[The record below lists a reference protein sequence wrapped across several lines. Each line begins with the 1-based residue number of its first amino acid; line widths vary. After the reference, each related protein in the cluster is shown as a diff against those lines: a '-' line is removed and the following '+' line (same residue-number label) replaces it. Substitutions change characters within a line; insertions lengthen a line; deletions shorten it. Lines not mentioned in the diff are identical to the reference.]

1 LLECPVY
8 LMFCLRQGGGY
19 GLYFEMFAQR
29 ITLPR
34 HGKQAAITR
43 WAARYAK
50 RLESFCLIDPFQWYN
65 FFDYWQS
72 PPSDE
77 KGATQ

>member
-1 LLECPVY
+1 
-8 LMFCLRQGGGY
+8 MRQEGGY
-19 GLYFEMFAQR
+19 GLYFEMFAER

-34 HGKQAAITR
+34 RDRQAALTG
-43 WAARYAK
+43 WAARYAE

-72 PPSDE
+72 PISHE
-77 KGATQ
+77 EAATQ